1 MINKLSTVILAAG
14 LAAGLA
20 LSAAPS
26 AEARSIQR
34 DGYFGGTWSPI
45 GPRNNQY
52 VRRYHRRHGPTYYA
66 YGPEYYAYGS
76 RFYARPGY
84 APGYLYGPGY
94 YYGPGLSLGLTF

>member
-1 MINKLSTVILAAG
+1 MIKTLSTVILAAG
-14 LAAGLA
+14 LAAGVALA
-20 LSAAPS
+20 AAPS

-52 VRRYHRRHGPTYYA
+52 VRRYHRRHGPAYYNYA
-66 YGPEYYAYGS
+66 YAG
-76 RFYARPGY
+76 PGY